1 MTKAFKMV
9 KLIGESRVSIEDAV
23 KVALKTSAKR
33 VHGLT
38 WAQISDIRANINDQG
53 DVDRWQLTVEV
64 AFKVD
69 D

>member
-1 MTKAFKMV
+1 MTNAFKMV

-23 KVALKTSAKR
+23 KVALKTSAKK

-53 DVDRWQLTVEV
+53 EVDRWQLTVEV